1 MERRGKNG
9 EKVKKR
15 EKGEKGENRSWP
27 TYMYILYMYNICIQS
42 PKFSKKNILNSLRH
56 LTPSPPPSPC
66 VNYPCSAG
74 PQCSQI
80 TSKLFLPSCANSWPK
95 IGQIRHMRLNTGYK
109 KGKKMV
115 GL

>member
-15 EKGEKGENRSWP
+15 EKGEKGENCSWP

-56 LTPSPPPSPC
+56 LTPSPPPLPVLIILALLVHS
-66 VNYPCSAG
+66 VLKLH
-74 PQCSQI
+74 

-109 KGKKMV
+109 KG
-115 GL
+115 